1 MRCCYCYLA
10 GSLAVLGR
18 RAPSAHSDMLRARPR
33 TILAASLGYIAFMD
47 SQTDLQHALV
57 EVELQIAGRQARI
70 DRLRENIKL
79 LEQNGGD
86 TRALWTLM
94 KTIAAPQRL
103 LIEQRERLARH
114 ARERTPLSSLRR
126 GPART

>member
-1 MRCCYCYLA
+1 
-10 GSLAVLGR
+10 
-18 RAPSAHSDMLRARPR
+18 MLRARPR
-33 TILAASLGYIAFMD
+33 TILAASLGYVAFMD
-47 SQTDLQHALV
+47 SQRDLQHALV
-57 EVELQIAGRQARI
+57 EVELQIAGRLARI

-103 LIEQRERLARH
+103 LIEQRERLAGH

-126 GPART
+126 PTART